1 MMGKDYIKIGIMNG
15 RLSPSVDDH
24 IQSFPVNV
32 WKNEF
37 QMACNCGF
45 DSIEW
50 VFDLN
55 PNPILQ
61 NDGID
66 EIRSLSKKYNV
77 KVTAVC
83 ADYFMQK
90 LLFNVGESELEQN
103 LTVLKKLIQ
112 QCSKLETAILEI
124 PFVDSSSLKTQSNK
138 DQIIANLQQIV
149 DFANSQNVKI
159 TLETDLTPID
169 FKNLLEKFGPNIGA
183 NYDTGNSAAL
193 GYDVEEELQTLKP
206 WLTNIHIKD
215 RLYGGNTVVF
225 GSGNTNFDLV
235 FSTLAKINYN
245 GQLIIQGA
253 RENQKMIDPQDTCKK
268 YLEFV
273 KNYVTKYNLVTSEHK
288 VNKS

>member
-15 RLSPSVDDH
+15 RLSPPVDNH
-24 IQSFPVNV
+24 IQSFPVNA
-32 WKNEF
+32 WRNEF
-37 QMACNCGF
+37 QRACDCGF

-61 NDGID
+61 NDGIE

-77 KVTAVC
+77 KVAVVC

-90 LLFNVGESELEQN
+90 MLFDVGESDLKQN
-103 LTVLKKLIQ
+103 LTVLKTLIQ
-112 QCSKLETAILEI
+112 QCSKIEIAILEI

-138 DQIIANLQQIV
+138 DQMISNLQQMV

-159 TLETDLTPID
+159 TLETDLPPTD
-169 FKNLLEKFGPNIGA
+169 FKNLLENFGSHVGA

-193 GYDVEEELQTLKP
+193 GYDVKEELQTLKP

-225 GSGNTNFDLV
+225 GSGNTDFDLV

-253 RENQKMIDPQDTCKK
+253 REDQKMIDPQDTCKK
-268 YLEFV
+268 YLKFV
-273 KNYVTKYNLVTSEHK
+273 KNYVAKYNLVTSEHK
-288 VNKS
+288 VSKS